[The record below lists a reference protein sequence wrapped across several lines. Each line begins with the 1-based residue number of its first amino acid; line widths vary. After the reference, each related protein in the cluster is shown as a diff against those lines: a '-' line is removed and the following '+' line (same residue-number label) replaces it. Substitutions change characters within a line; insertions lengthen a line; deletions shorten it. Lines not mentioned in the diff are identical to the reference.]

1 MRFILRLAFVGA
13 VACTAAVEAQTRTD
27 LRAVDATAADID
39 AVLKKVPQDAATD
52 STVRVVDAGG
62 YHVGVFVVNRPKG
75 AKNSAILHETRVT
88 EVYHILKGSGTLVTG
103 GTIAGPI
110 VREPKGQSDLW
121 MLNNVRGT
129 SIKDGVS
136 RRLGPGDVVVIPGY
150 VPHWWSATDADLS
163 YLVIRP
169 DPDRVLPLKEK

>member
-1 MRFILRLAFVGA
+1 MTFISRLACIGVLALTAPVGA
-13 VACTAAVEAQTRTD
+13 QPQTDR
-27 LRAVDATAADID
+27 RAVDATAADIA
-39 AVLKKVPQDAATD
+39 AVLKQAPQDAAMD
-52 STVRVVDAGG
+52 ATVRVVDAGG
-62 YHVGVFVVNRPKG
+62 YNVGVFVVNRPKG

-103 GTIAGPI
+103 GTIVGPI

-129 SIKDGVS
+129 AIKDGVS

-150 VPHWWSATDADLS
+150 VPHWWSATDGELS